1 MAKKNI
7 KRLLFMED
15 LYDFYSN
22 KYKRST
28 HFSAEKSGHQIFVQ
42 VPAEFE
48 VDKNADY
55 KDESLLFCKVKLMH
69 SGENRNHSSVT
80 DEALKKASKTL
91 AYKPILANFMEYED
105 EETGE
110 TLKDFTSH
118 DMELNDD
125 GSVNYIEK
133 QVGCFTSDK
142 PFFEVEE
149 ETGHNFLYG
158 YCAIPVDYTDAAS
171 IIERKNGTKI
181 SVELAVNEMEYSGKN
196 KILELTDVVIM
207 GATLL
212 GKDPDTKKDIGEG
225 MLNARLDIAD
235 FNAKNN
241 SLFSDYDSTLIDLQE
256 RLEKLES
263 ACFNNKNDI
272 SGKEETIEVEKEK
285 FEEEVTETVE
295 VTETEETTEEEV
307 TVTENESEETV
318 DETSEDETVDEENSE
333 ETTDESDEET
343 EDEESTVKEDN
354 ACGGGSGSAKKKKK
368 NSEEPVEDMVRTFT
382 VSHEDIRYAL
392 YNLLDTVSMDDNDWY
407 CITSVFDD
415 YFVYESWNGGK
426 IFGQKYTKENDNVAF
441 DGDRYELFREY
452 ITADEKAQ
460 LDDMRSNYSSVVEE
474 LNTYKSAEVF
484 ADKMTVFDDEAYS
497 EYLDTDEFKALMS
510 EDSVNKYSKEELSE
524 KADATLG
531 KLVKKNKTFS
541 FAGET
546 PQKKHVSRV
555 AFNAEKETEDTY
567 KPYGDLFD

>member
-1 MAKKNI
+1 MAKKNS

-91 AYKPILANFMEYED
+91 AYKPVLANFMEYED

-196 KILELTDVVIM
+196 KVLELTDVVIM

-307 TVTENESEETV
+307 TVTENKSEETV
-318 DETSEDETVDEENSE
+318 DETSEETTENTKEETVENTQDK
-333 ETTDESDEET
+333 TTDTDVTENESVNPEKYSVTMSDG
-343 EDEESTVKEDN
+343 SVKEFSLSLDEITM
-354 ACGGGSGSAKKKKK
+354 S
-368 NSEEPVEDMVRTFT
+368 
-382 VSHEDIRYAL
+382 L
-392 YNLLDTVSMDDNDWY
+392 YNLVNQMYGEADNAY
-407 CITSVFDD
+407 YGVT
-415 YFVYESWNGGK
+415 VYEDNTLIMSDYWNG
-426 IFGQKYTKENDNVAF
+426 KYYRQSF
-441 DGDRYELFREY
+441 SRDGDNFSLVGDRVAVHSVWV
-452 ITADEKAQ
+452 TDEEDAS
-460 LDDMRSNYSSVVEE
+460 LNDMRSNYSSVVEE

-510 EDSVNKYSKEELSE
+510 EDSVSKYSKEELSE

>member
-1 MAKKNI
+1 MPNHN
-7 KRLLFMED
+7 KRLLFLED

-22 KYKRST
+22 RYKRST

-91 AYKPILANFMEYED
+91 AYKPVLANFMEYED
-105 EETGE
+105 EKTGK

-181 SVELAVNEMEYSGKN
+181 SVELAVNEMEYSRKN
-196 KILELTDVVIM
+196 KVLELTDVVIM

-318 DETSEDETVDEENSE
+318 DETSEETTENDPVE
-333 ETTDESDEET
+333 NTQDETTDTGVTENESVNPEKYSVTMSDG
-343 EDEESTVKEDN
+343 SVKEFSLSLDEITM
-354 ACGGGSGSAKKKKK
+354 S
-368 NSEEPVEDMVRTFT
+368 
-382 VSHEDIRYAL
+382 L
-392 YNLLDTVSMDDNDWY
+392 YNLVNQMYGEADNAY
-407 CITSVFDD
+407 YGVT
-415 YFVYESWNGGK
+415 VYEDNTLIMSDYWNG
-426 IFGQKYTKENDNVAF
+426 KYYRQSFNR
-441 DGDRYELFREY
+441 DGDNFSLVGDRVAVHSVWV
-452 ITADEKAQ
+452 TDEEDAS
-460 LDDMRSNYSSVVEE
+460 LNEMRSNYSSVIEE

>member
-1 MAKKNI
+1 MAKKNT

-91 AYKPILANFMEYED
+91 AYKPVLANFMEYED

-318 DETSEDETVDEENSE
+318 DETSEETTENAEEDPVENTQD
-333 ETTDESDEET
+333 ETTDTGVTENESVNPEKYSVTMSDG
-343 EDEESTVKEDN
+343 SVKEFSLSLDEITM
-354 ACGGGSGSAKKKKK
+354 S
-368 NSEEPVEDMVRTFT
+368 
-382 VSHEDIRYAL
+382 L
-392 YNLLDTVSMDDNDWY
+392 YNLVNQIYGEADNAY
-407 CITSVFDD
+407 YGVT
-415 YFVYESWNGGK
+415 VYEDNTLIMSDYWNG
-426 IFGQKYTKENDNVAF
+426 KYYRQSFNR
-441 DGDRYELFREY
+441 DGDNFSLVGDRVAVHSVWV
-452 ITADEKAQ
+452 TDEEDTS
-460 LDDMRSNYSSVVEE
+460 LNEMRSNYSSVVEE

-497 EYLDTDEFKALMS
+497 EYLDTDEFKTLMS

-541 FAGET
+541 FASET

>member
-1 MAKKNI
+1 MAKKNT

-69 SGENRNHSSVT
+69 SGDNRNHSSVT

-91 AYKPILANFMEYED
+91 AYKPVLANFMEYED

-125 GSVNYIEK
+125 GSVNYVEK

-196 KILELTDVVIM
+196 KVLELTDVVIM

-318 DETSEDETVDEENSE
+318 DETSEETTENAEEDPVENTQD
-333 ETTDESDEET
+333 ETTDTGVTENESVNPEKYSVTMSDG
-343 EDEESTVKEDN
+343 SVKEFSLSLDEITM
-354 ACGGGSGSAKKKKK
+354 S
-368 NSEEPVEDMVRTFT
+368 
-382 VSHEDIRYAL
+382 L
-392 YNLLDTVSMDDNDWY
+392 YNLVNQMYGEADNAY
-407 CITSVFDD
+407 YGVT
-415 YFVYESWNGGK
+415 VYEDNTLIMSDYWNG
-426 IFGQKYTKENDNVAF
+426 KYYRQSFNR
-441 DGDRYELFREY
+441 DGDNFSLVGDRVAVHSVWV
-452 ITADEKAQ
+452 TDEEDAS
-460 LDDMRSNYSSVVEE
+460 LNEMRSNYSSVVEE

>member
-1 MAKKNI
+1 MAKKNT

-80 DEALKKASKTL
+80 DKALKKASKTL
-91 AYKPILANFMEYED
+91 AYKPVLANFMEYED

-272 SGKEETIEVEKEK
+272 SGKEEAIEVEKEK

-318 DETSEDETVDEENSE
+318 DETSEEATENAEEESVENTQG
-333 ETTDESDEET
+333 ETTDTDVTGNESVNPEKYSITMSDG
-343 EDEESTVKEDN
+343 SVKEFSLSLDEI
-354 ACGGGSGSAKKKKK
+354 SMS
-368 NSEEPVEDMVRTFT
+368 
-382 VSHEDIRYAL
+382 L
-392 YNLLDTVSMDDNDWY
+392 YNLVNQMYGEADNAY
-407 CITSVFDD
+407 YGVT
-415 YFVYESWNGGK
+415 VYEDNTLIMSDYWNG
-426 IFGQKYTKENDNVAF
+426 KYYRQSFNR
-441 DGDRYELFREY
+441 DGDNFSLVGDRVAVHSVWV
-452 ITADEKAQ
+452 TDEEDAS
-460 LDDMRSNYSSVVEE
+460 LNEMRSNYSSVIEE

-510 EDSVNKYSKEELSE
+510 EDSINKYSKEELSE

>member
-1 MAKKNI
+1 MAKKNT

-91 AYKPILANFMEYED
+91 AYKPVLANFMEYED

-149 ETGHNFLYG
+149 KTGHNFLYG

-318 DETSEDETVDEENSE
+318 DETSEETTENAEENPVE
-333 ETTDESDEET
+333 NTQHETTDTDVTENESVNPEKYSVTMSDG
-343 EDEESTVKEDN
+343 SVKEFSLSLDEITM
-354 ACGGGSGSAKKKKK
+354 S
-368 NSEEPVEDMVRTFT
+368 
-382 VSHEDIRYAL
+382 L
-392 YNLLDTVSMDDNDWY
+392 YNLVNQMYGEADNAY
-407 CITSVFDD
+407 YGVT
-415 YFVYESWNGGK
+415 VYEDNTLIMSDYWNG
-426 IFGQKYTKENDNVAF
+426 KYYRQSFNR
-441 DGDRYELFREY
+441 DGDNFSLVGDRVAVHSVWV
-452 ITADEKAQ
+452 TDEEDAS
-460 LDDMRSNYSSVVEE
+460 LNEMRSNYSSVVEE

>member
-1 MAKKNI
+1 MPNHN
-7 KRLLFMED
+7 KRLLFLED

-22 KYKRST
+22 RYKRST

-55 KDESLLFCKVKLMH
+55 KDESLLFCKAKLMH

-91 AYKPILANFMEYED
+91 AYKPVLANFMEYED
-105 EETGE
+105 EKTGK

-142 PFFEVEE
+142 PFFKVEE

-196 KILELTDVVIM
+196 KVLELTDVVIM

-318 DETSEDETVDEENSE
+318 DETSEETTENDPVE
-333 ETTDESDEET
+333 NTQDETTDTGVTENESVNPEKYSVTMSDG
-343 EDEESTVKEDN
+343 SVKEFSLSLDEITM
-354 ACGGGSGSAKKKKK
+354 S
-368 NSEEPVEDMVRTFT
+368 
-382 VSHEDIRYAL
+382 L
-392 YNLLDTVSMDDNDWY
+392 YNLVNQMYGEADNAY
-407 CITSVFDD
+407 YGVT
-415 YFVYESWNGGK
+415 VYEDNTLIMSDYWNG
-426 IFGQKYTKENDNVAF
+426 KYYRQSFNR
-441 DGDRYELFREY
+441 DGDNFSLVGDRVAVHSVWV
-452 ITADEKAQ
+452 TDEEDAS
-460 LDDMRSNYSSVVEE
+460 LNEMRSNYSSVIEE

>member
-1 MAKKNI
+1 MAKKNT
-7 KRLLFMED
+7 KRLLFLED

-22 KYKRST
+22 RYKRST

-91 AYKPILANFMEYED
+91 AYKPVLANFMEYED

-196 KILELTDVVIM
+196 KVLELTDVVIM

-318 DETSEDETVDEENSE
+318 DETSEETTENAEENPVE
-333 ETTDESDEET
+333 NTQNETETTDTNATENESVNPEKYSVTMSDG
-343 EDEESTVKEDN
+343 SVKEFSLSLDEITM
-354 ACGGGSGSAKKKKK
+354 S
-368 NSEEPVEDMVRTFT
+368 
-382 VSHEDIRYAL
+382 L
-392 YNLLDTVSMDDNDWY
+392 YNLVNQMYGEADNAY
-407 CITSVFDD
+407 YGVT
-415 YFVYESWNGGK
+415 VYEDNTLIMSDYWNG
-426 IFGQKYTKENDNVAF
+426 KYYRQSFNR
-441 DGDRYELFREY
+441 DGDNFSLVGDRVAVHSVWV
-452 ITADEKAQ
+452 TDEEDAS
-460 LDDMRSNYSSVVEE
+460 LNDMRSNYSSVVEE

>member
-1 MAKKNI
+1 MAKKNT

-91 AYKPILANFMEYED
+91 AYKPVLANFMEYED

-241 SLFSDYDSTLIDLQE
+241 SLFSEYDSTLIDLQE

-318 DETSEDETVDEENSE
+318 DETSEETTENAEEDPVENTQD
-333 ETTDESDEET
+333 ETTDTGVTENESVNPEKYSVTMSDG
-343 EDEESTVKEDN
+343 SVKEFSLSLDEITM
-354 ACGGGSGSAKKKKK
+354 S
-368 NSEEPVEDMVRTFT
+368 
-382 VSHEDIRYAL
+382 L
-392 YNLLDTVSMDDNDWY
+392 YNLVNQMYGEADNAY
-407 CITSVFDD
+407 YGVT
-415 YFVYESWNGGK
+415 VYEDNTLIMCDYWNG
-426 IFGQKYTKENDNVAF
+426 KYYRQSFNR
-441 DGDRYELFREY
+441 DGDNFSLVGDRVAVHSVWV
-452 ITADEKAQ
+452 TDEEDAS
-460 LDDMRSNYSSVVEE
+460 LNEMRSNYSSVVEE

>member
-1 MAKKNI
+1 MAKKNT

-91 AYKPILANFMEYED
+91 AYKPVLANFMEYED

-272 SGKEETIEVEKEK
+272 SRKEETIEVEKEK

-318 DETSEDETVDEENSE
+318 DETSEETTENAEEDPVENTQD
-333 ETTDESDEET
+333 ETTDTGVTENESINPEKYSVTMSDG
-343 EDEESTVKEDN
+343 SVKEFSLSLDEIIM
-354 ACGGGSGSAKKKKK
+354 S
-368 NSEEPVEDMVRTFT
+368 
-382 VSHEDIRYAL
+382 L
-392 YNLLDTVSMDDNDWY
+392 YNLVNQMYGEADNAY
-407 CITSVFDD
+407 YGVT
-415 YFVYESWNGGK
+415 VYEDNTLIMSDYWNG
-426 IFGQKYTKENDNVAF
+426 KYYRQSFNR
-441 DGDRYELFREY
+441 DGDNFSLVGDRVAVHSVWV
-452 ITADEKAQ
+452 TDEEDAS
-460 LDDMRSNYSSVVEE
+460 LNDMRSNYSSVVEE

>member
-1 MAKKNI
+1 MAKKNT

-48 VDKNADY
+48 VDRNADY

-91 AYKPILANFMEYED
+91 AYKPVLANFMEYED

-295 VTETEETTEEEV
+295 VTEIEETTEEEV

-318 DETSEDETVDEENSE
+318 DETSEETTENAEEDPVENTQDETPDTGVTEN
-333 ETTDESDEET
+333 ESVNPEKYSVTMSDG
-343 EDEESTVKEDN
+343 SVKEFSLSLDEITM
-354 ACGGGSGSAKKKKK
+354 S
-368 NSEEPVEDMVRTFT
+368 
-382 VSHEDIRYAL
+382 L
-392 YNLLDTVSMDDNDWY
+392 YNLVNQMYGEADNAY
-407 CITSVFDD
+407 YGVT
-415 YFVYESWNGGK
+415 VYEDNTLIMSDYWNG
-426 IFGQKYTKENDNVAF
+426 KYYRQSFNR
-441 DGDRYELFREY
+441 DGDNFSLVGDRVAVHSVWV
-452 ITADEKAQ
+452 TDEEDAS
-460 LDDMRSNYSSVVEE
+460 LNEMRSNYSSVVEE

-497 EYLDTDEFKALMS
+497 EYLNTDEFKALMS

>member
-1 MAKKNI
+1 MSNHN
-7 KRLLFMED
+7 KRLLFLED

-22 KYKRST
+22 RYKRST

-91 AYKPILANFMEYED
+91 AYKPVLANFMEYED

-196 KILELTDVVIM
+196 KVLELTDVVIM

-212 GKDPDTKKDIGEG
+212 GKDSDTKKDIGEG

-318 DETSEDETVDEENSE
+318 DETSEETTENAEENPVENTQDET
-333 ETTDESDEET
+333 ETTDTNATENESVNPEKYSVTMSDG
-343 EDEESTVKEDN
+343 SVKEFSLSLDEITM
-354 ACGGGSGSAKKKKK
+354 S
-368 NSEEPVEDMVRTFT
+368 
-382 VSHEDIRYAL
+382 L
-392 YNLLDTVSMDDNDWY
+392 YNLVNQMYGEADNAY
-407 CITSVFDD
+407 YGVT
-415 YFVYESWNGGK
+415 VYEDNTLIMSDYWNG
-426 IFGQKYTKENDNVAF
+426 KYYRQSFNR
-441 DGDRYELFREY
+441 DGDNFSLVGDRVAVHSVWV
-452 ITADEKAQ
+452 TDEEDAS
-460 LDDMRSNYSSVVEE
+460 LNDMRSNYSSVVEE

>member
-1 MAKKNI
+1 MSNHN
-7 KRLLFMED
+7 KRLLFLED

-22 KYKRST
+22 RYKRST

-91 AYKPILANFMEYED
+91 AYKPVLANFMEYED

-196 KILELTDVVIM
+196 KVLELTDVVIM

-318 DETSEDETVDEENSE
+318 DETSEETTENAEENPVENTQDET
-333 ETTDESDEET
+333 ETTDTNATENESINPEKYSVTMSDG
-343 EDEESTVKEDN
+343 SVKEFSLSLDEITM
-354 ACGGGSGSAKKKKK
+354 S
-368 NSEEPVEDMVRTFT
+368 
-382 VSHEDIRYAL
+382 L
-392 YNLLDTVSMDDNDWY
+392 YNLVNQMYGEADNAY
-407 CITSVFDD
+407 YGVT
-415 YFVYESWNGGK
+415 VYEDNTLIMSDYWNG
-426 IFGQKYTKENDNVAF
+426 KYYRQSFNR
-441 DGDRYELFREY
+441 DGDNFSLVGDRVAVHSVWV
-452 ITADEKAQ
+452 TDEEDAS
-460 LDDMRSNYSSVVEE
+460 LNDMRSNYSSVVEE

>member
-1 MAKKNI
+1 MAKKNT
-7 KRLLFMED
+7 KRLLFLED

-22 KYKRST
+22 RYKRST

-91 AYKPILANFMEYED
+91 AYKPVLANFMEYED

-181 SVELAVNEMEYSGKN
+181 SVELAVNEMEYFGKN
-196 KILELTDVVIM
+196 KVLELTDVVIM

-318 DETSEDETVDEENSE
+318 DETSEETTENAEENPVENTQDET
-333 ETTDESDEET
+333 ETTDTNATENESVNPEKYSVTMSDG
-343 EDEESTVKEDN
+343 SVKEFSLSLDEITM
-354 ACGGGSGSAKKKKK
+354 S
-368 NSEEPVEDMVRTFT
+368 
-382 VSHEDIRYAL
+382 L
-392 YNLLDTVSMDDNDWY
+392 YNLVNQMYGEADNAY
-407 CITSVFDD
+407 YGVT
-415 YFVYESWNGGK
+415 VYEDNTLIMSDYWNG
-426 IFGQKYTKENDNVAF
+426 KYYRQSFNR
-441 DGDRYELFREY
+441 DGDNFSLVGDRVAVHSVWV
-452 ITADEKAQ
+452 TDEEDAS
-460 LDDMRSNYSSVVEE
+460 LNDMRSNYSSVVEE

>member
-1 MAKKNI
+1 MPNHN
-7 KRLLFMED
+7 KRLLFLED

-22 KYKRST
+22 RYKRST

-91 AYKPILANFMEYED
+91 AYKPVLANFMEYED
-105 EETGE
+105 EATGE

-272 SGKEETIEVEKEK
+272 SGKEETIEVEKKK

-318 DETSEDETVDEENSE
+318 DETSEETTENAEEDPVENTQD
-333 ETTDESDEET
+333 ETTDTGVTENESVNPEKYSVTMSDG
-343 EDEESTVKEDN
+343 SVKEFSLSLDEITM
-354 ACGGGSGSAKKKKK
+354 S
-368 NSEEPVEDMVRTFT
+368 
-382 VSHEDIRYAL
+382 L
-392 YNLLDTVSMDDNDWY
+392 YNLVNQMYGEADNAY
-407 CITSVFDD
+407 YGVT
-415 YFVYESWNGGK
+415 VYEDNTLIMSDYWNG
-426 IFGQKYTKENDNVAF
+426 KYYRQSFNR
-441 DGDRYELFREY
+441 DGDNFSLVGDRVAVHSVWV
-452 ITADEKAQ
+452 TDEEDAS
-460 LDDMRSNYSSVVEE
+460 LNDMRSNYSSIVEE

>member
-1 MAKKNI
+1 MPNHN
-7 KRLLFMED
+7 KRLLFLED

-22 KYKRST
+22 RYKRST

-91 AYKPILANFMEYED
+91 AYKPVLANFMEYED
-105 EETGE
+105 EATGE

-318 DETSEDETVDEENSE
+318 DETSEETTENAEEDPVENTQD
-333 ETTDESDEET
+333 ETTDTGVTENESVNPEKYSVTMSDG
-343 EDEESTVKEDN
+343 SVKEFSLSLDEITM
-354 ACGGGSGSAKKKKK
+354 S
-368 NSEEPVEDMVRTFT
+368 
-382 VSHEDIRYAL
+382 L
-392 YNLLDTVSMDDNDWY
+392 YNLVNQMYGEADNAY
-407 CITSVFDD
+407 YGVT
-415 YFVYESWNGGK
+415 VYEDNTLIMSDYWNG
-426 IFGQKYTKENDNVAF
+426 KYYRQSFNR
-441 DGDRYELFREY
+441 DGDNFSLVGDRVAVHSVWV
-452 ITADEKAQ
+452 TDEEDAS
-460 LDDMRSNYSSVVEE
+460 LNEMRSNYSSVVEE

-555 AFNAEKETEDTY
+555 AFNAEKEMEDTY

>member
-1 MAKKNI
+1 MAKKNT

-91 AYKPILANFMEYED
+91 AYKPVLANFMEYED

-272 SGKEETIEVEKEK
+272 SRKEETIEVEKEK

-307 TVTENESEETV
+307 TVTENKSEETV
-318 DETSEDETVDEENSE
+318 DETSEETTENAEEDPVENTQD
-333 ETTDESDEET
+333 ETTDTGVTENESVNPEKYSVTMSDG
-343 EDEESTVKEDN
+343 SVKEFSLSLDEITM
-354 ACGGGSGSAKKKKK
+354 S
-368 NSEEPVEDMVRTFT
+368 
-382 VSHEDIRYAL
+382 L
-392 YNLLDTVSMDDNDWY
+392 YNLVNQMYGEADNAY
-407 CITSVFDD
+407 YGVI
-415 YFVYESWNGGK
+415 VYEDNTLIMSDYWNG
-426 IFGQKYTKENDNVAF
+426 KYYRQSFNR
-441 DGDRYELFREY
+441 DGDNFSLVGDRVAVHSVWV
-452 ITADEKAQ
+452 TDEEDAS
-460 LDDMRSNYSSVVEE
+460 LNEMRSNYSSVVEK

-510 EDSVNKYSKEELSE
+510 EDSVNKYSKKELSE
-524 KADATLG
+524 KADATFG

>member
-1 MAKKNI
+1 MAKKNT
-7 KRLLFMED
+7 KRLLFLED

-22 KYKRST
+22 RYKRST

-91 AYKPILANFMEYED
+91 AYKPVLANFMEYED

-196 KILELTDVVIM
+196 KVLELTDVVIM

-225 MLNARLDIAD
+225 MFNARLDIAD

-318 DETSEDETVDEENSE
+318 DETSEETTENAEENPVENTQDET
-333 ETTDESDEET
+333 ETTDTNATENESVNPEKYSVTMSDG
-343 EDEESTVKEDN
+343 SVKEFSLSLDEITM
-354 ACGGGSGSAKKKKK
+354 S
-368 NSEEPVEDMVRTFT
+368 
-382 VSHEDIRYAL
+382 L
-392 YNLLDTVSMDDNDWY
+392 YNLVNQMYGEADNAY
-407 CITSVFDD
+407 YGVT
-415 YFVYESWNGGK
+415 VYEDNTLIMSDYWNG
-426 IFGQKYTKENDNVAF
+426 KYYRQSFNR
-441 DGDRYELFREY
+441 DGDNFSLVGDRVAVHSVWV
-452 ITADEKAQ
+452 TDEEDAS
-460 LDDMRSNYSSVVEE
+460 LNDMRSNYSSVVEE

>member
-1 MAKKNI
+1 MPNHN
-7 KRLLFMED
+7 KRLLFLED

-22 KYKRST
+22 RYKRST

-91 AYKPILANFMEYED
+91 AYKPVLANFMEYED
-105 EETGE
+105 EETGK

-196 KILELTDVVIM
+196 KVLELTDVVIM

-318 DETSEDETVDEENSE
+318 DETSEETTENAEEDPVENTQD
-333 ETTDESDEET
+333 ETTDTGVTENESVNPEKYSVTMSDG
-343 EDEESTVKEDN
+343 SVKEFSLSLDEITM
-354 ACGGGSGSAKKKKK
+354 S
-368 NSEEPVEDMVRTFT
+368 
-382 VSHEDIRYAL
+382 L
-392 YNLLDTVSMDDNDWY
+392 YNLVNQMYGEADNAY
-407 CITSVFDD
+407 YGVT
-415 YFVYESWNGGK
+415 VYEDNTLIMSDYWNG
-426 IFGQKYTKENDNVAF
+426 KYYRQSFNR
-441 DGDRYELFREY
+441 DGDNFSLVGDRVAVHSVWV
-452 ITADEKAQ
+452 TDEEDAS
-460 LDDMRSNYSSVVEE
+460 LNDMRSNYSYVVEE

-546 PQKKHVSRV
+546 SQKKHVSRV

>member
-1 MAKKNI
+1 MSNHN
-7 KRLLFMED
+7 KRLLFLED

-22 KYKRST
+22 RYKRST

-91 AYKPILANFMEYED
+91 AYKPVLANFMEYED

-196 KILELTDVVIM
+196 KVLELTDVVIM

-241 SLFSDYDSTLIDLQE
+241 SLFSDSDSTLIDLQE

-318 DETSEDETVDEENSE
+318 DETSEETTENAEENPVENTQDET
-333 ETTDESDEET
+333 ETTDTNATENESVNPEKYSVTMSDG
-343 EDEESTVKEDN
+343 SVKEFSLSLDEITM
-354 ACGGGSGSAKKKKK
+354 S
-368 NSEEPVEDMVRTFT
+368 
-382 VSHEDIRYAL
+382 L
-392 YNLLDTVSMDDNDWY
+392 YNLVNQMYGEADNAY
-407 CITSVFDD
+407 YGVT
-415 YFVYESWNGGK
+415 VYEDNTLIMSDYWNG
-426 IFGQKYTKENDNVAF
+426 KYYRQSFNR
-441 DGDRYELFREY
+441 DGDNFSLVGDRVAVHSVWV
-452 ITADEKAQ
+452 TDEEDAS
-460 LDDMRSNYSSVVEE
+460 LNDMRSNYSSVVEE

>member
-1 MAKKNI
+1 MAKKNT

-48 VDKNADY
+48 VDRNADY

-91 AYKPILANFMEYED
+91 AYKPVLANFMEYED

-241 SLFSDYDSTLIDLQE
+241 SLFSDYDSNLIDLQE

-295 VTETEETTEEEV
+295 VTEIEETTEEEV

-318 DETSEDETVDEENSE
+318 DETSEETTENAEEDPVENTQDETPDTGVTEN
-333 ETTDESDEET
+333 ESVNPEKYSVTMSDG
-343 EDEESTVKEDN
+343 SVKEFSLSLDEITM
-354 ACGGGSGSAKKKKK
+354 S
-368 NSEEPVEDMVRTFT
+368 
-382 VSHEDIRYAL
+382 L
-392 YNLLDTVSMDDNDWY
+392 YNLVNQMYGEADNAY
-407 CITSVFDD
+407 YGVT
-415 YFVYESWNGGK
+415 VYEDNTLIMSDYWNG
-426 IFGQKYTKENDNVAF
+426 KYYRQSFNR
-441 DGDRYELFREY
+441 DGDNFSLVGDRVAVHSVWV
-452 ITADEKAQ
+452 TDEEDAS
-460 LDDMRSNYSSVVEE
+460 LNEMRSNYSSVVEE

-497 EYLDTDEFKALMS
+497 EYLDTDEFKTLMS

-541 FAGET
+541 FASET

>member
-1 MAKKNI
+1 MPNHN
-7 KRLLFMED
+7 KRLLFLED

-22 KYKRST
+22 RYKRST

-91 AYKPILANFMEYED
+91 AYKPVLANFMEYED
-105 EETGE
+105 EATGE

-318 DETSEDETVDEENSE
+318 DETSEETTENAEENPVE
-333 ETTDESDEET
+333 NTQDETTDTGVTENESVNPEKYSVTMSDG
-343 EDEESTVKEDN
+343 SVKEFSLSLDEITM
-354 ACGGGSGSAKKKKK
+354 S
-368 NSEEPVEDMVRTFT
+368 
-382 VSHEDIRYAL
+382 L
-392 YNLLDTVSMDDNDWY
+392 YNLVNQMYGEADNAY
-407 CITSVFDD
+407 YGVT
-415 YFVYESWNGGK
+415 VYEDNTLIMSDYWNG
-426 IFGQKYTKENDNVAF
+426 KYYRQSFNR
-441 DGDRYELFREY
+441 DGDNFSLVGDRVAVHSVWV
-452 ITADEKAQ
+452 TDEEDAS
-460 LDDMRSNYSSVVEE
+460 LNEMRSNYSSIVEE

-484 ADKMTVFDDEAYS
+484 ADKMTVFDDEAYA

-510 EDSVNKYSKEELSE
+510 EESVNQYSKEELSE

-546 PQKKHVSRV
+546 PQKRHVNRV

>member
-1 MAKKNI
+1 MAKKNT

-48 VDKNADY
+48 VDRNADY

-91 AYKPILANFMEYED
+91 AYKPVLANFMEYED

-295 VTETEETTEEEV
+295 VTEIEETTEEEV

-318 DETSEDETVDEENSE
+318 DETSEETTENAEEDPVENTQDETPDTGVTEN
-333 ETTDESDEET
+333 ESVNPEKYSVTMSDG
-343 EDEESTVKEDN
+343 SVKEFSLSLDEITM
-354 ACGGGSGSAKKKKK
+354 S
-368 NSEEPVEDMVRTFT
+368 
-382 VSHEDIRYAL
+382 L
-392 YNLLDTVSMDDNDWY
+392 YNLVNQMYGEADNAY
-407 CITSVFDD
+407 YGVT
-415 YFVYESWNGGK
+415 VYEDNTLIMSDYWNG
-426 IFGQKYTKENDNVAF
+426 KYYRQSFNR
-441 DGDRYELFREY
+441 DGDNFSLVGDRVAVHSVWV
-452 ITADEKAQ
+452 TDEEDAS
-460 LDDMRSNYSSVVEE
+460 LNEMRSNYSSVVEE

-541 FAGET
+541 FAGEI

>member
-1 MAKKNI
+1 MAKKNT

-91 AYKPILANFMEYED
+91 AYKPVLANFMEYED

-196 KILELTDVVIM
+196 KVLELTDVVIM

-241 SLFSDYDSTLIDLQE
+241 SLFSDYDSSLIDLQE

-263 ACFNNKNDI
+263 ACFNNKNNDK
-272 SGKEETIEVEKEK
+272 GKEEKIEVDKKK
-285 FEEEVTETVE
+285 FEDEVTETVE

-318 DETSEDETVDEENSE
+318 DEASE
-333 ETTDESDEET
+333 EVTENESSDEEKEDTT
-343 EDEESTVKEDN
+343 ETDVAENESVNPEKYSITMSDGSVKEFSLSLDEI
-354 ACGGGSGSAKKKKK
+354 SMS
-368 NSEEPVEDMVRTFT
+368 
-382 VSHEDIRYAL
+382 L
-392 YNLLDTVSMDDNDWY
+392 YNLVNQMYGEADNAY
-407 CITSVFDD
+407 YGVI
-415 YFVYESWNGGK
+415 VYEDNTLVMSDYWNG
-426 IFGQKYTKENDNVAF
+426 KYYRQSFKR
-441 DGDRYELFREY
+441 DGDNFSLVGDRVAVHSVWV
-452 ITADEKAQ
+452 TDEEDAS
-460 LDDMRSNYSSVVEE
+460 LNEMRSNYSSVVEE

>member
-1 MAKKNI
+1 MAKKNT

-91 AYKPILANFMEYED
+91 AYKPVLANFMEYED

-196 KILELTDVVIM
+196 KVLELTDVVIM

-318 DETSEDETVDEENSE
+318 DETSEETTENDPVE
-333 ETTDESDEET
+333 NTQDETTDTGVTENESVNPEKYSVTMSDG
-343 EDEESTVKEDN
+343 SVKEFSLSLDEITM
-354 ACGGGSGSAKKKKK
+354 S
-368 NSEEPVEDMVRTFT
+368 
-382 VSHEDIRYAL
+382 L
-392 YNLLDTVSMDDNDWY
+392 YNLVNQMYGEADNAY
-407 CITSVFDD
+407 YGVT
-415 YFVYESWNGGK
+415 VYEDNTLIMSDYWNG
-426 IFGQKYTKENDNVAF
+426 KYYRQSFNR
-441 DGDRYELFREY
+441 DGDNFSLVGDRVAVHSVWV
-452 ITADEKAQ
+452 TDEEDAS
-460 LDDMRSNYSSVVEE
+460 LNEMRSNYSSVVEE

-541 FAGET
+541 FAGEI

>member
-1 MAKKNI
+1 MSNHN
-7 KRLLFMED
+7 KRLLFLED

-22 KYKRST
+22 RYKRST

-91 AYKPILANFMEYED
+91 AYKPVLANFMEYED

-196 KILELTDVVIM
+196 KVLELTDVVIM

-318 DETSEDETVDEENSE
+318 DETSEETTENDPVE
-333 ETTDESDEET
+333 NTQDETTDTGVTENESVNPEKYSVTMSDG
-343 EDEESTVKEDN
+343 SVKEFSLSLDEITM
-354 ACGGGSGSAKKKKK
+354 S
-368 NSEEPVEDMVRTFT
+368 
-382 VSHEDIRYAL
+382 L
-392 YNLLDTVSMDDNDWY
+392 YNLVNQMYGEADNAY
-407 CITSVFDD
+407 YGVT
-415 YFVYESWNGGK
+415 VYEDNTLIMSDYWNG
-426 IFGQKYTKENDNVAF
+426 KYYRQSFNR
-441 DGDRYELFREY
+441 DGDNFSLVGDRVAVHSVWV
-452 ITADEKAQ
+452 TDEEDAS
-460 LDDMRSNYSSVVEE
+460 LNEMRSNYSSVIEE

>member
-1 MAKKNI
+1 MSNHN
-7 KRLLFMED
+7 KRLLFLED

-22 KYKRST
+22 RYKRST

-91 AYKPILANFMEYED
+91 AYKPVLANFMEYED

-196 KILELTDVVIM
+196 KVLELTDVVIM

-295 VTETEETTEEEV
+295 VTETEEITEEEV

-318 DETSEDETVDEENSE
+318 DETSEETTENAEENPVENTQDET
-333 ETTDESDEET
+333 ETTDTNATENESVNPEKYSVTMSDG
-343 EDEESTVKEDN
+343 SVKEFSLSLDEITM
-354 ACGGGSGSAKKKKK
+354 S
-368 NSEEPVEDMVRTFT
+368 
-382 VSHEDIRYAL
+382 L
-392 YNLLDTVSMDDNDWY
+392 YNLVNQMYGEADNAY
-407 CITSVFDD
+407 YGVT
-415 YFVYESWNGGK
+415 VYEDNTLIMSDYWNG
-426 IFGQKYTKENDNVAF
+426 KYYRQSFNR
-441 DGDRYELFREY
+441 DGDNFSLVGDRVAVHSVWV
-452 ITADEKAQ
+452 TDEEDAS
-460 LDDMRSNYSSVVEE
+460 LNDMRSNYSSVVEE

>member
-1 MAKKNI
+1 MSNHN
-7 KRLLFMED
+7 KRLLFLED
-15 LYDFYSN
+15 LYEFYSN

-28 HFSAEKSGHQIFVQ
+28 HFSAEKTGHQIFVQ
-42 VPAEFE
+42 VPAEFKVE
-48 VDKNADY
+48 KDVDY
-55 KDESLLFCKVKLMH
+55 KDNSLLFCKVKLMH

-80 DEALKKASKTL
+80 DDALKKASKTL

-105 EETGE
+105 KETGE
-110 TLKDFTSH
+110 MLKDFTSH

-125 GSVNYIEK
+125 GSTTYIEK

-142 PFFEVEE
+142 PFFEVED

-181 SVELAVNEMEYSGKN
+181 SVELAVNEMSYNSKERV
-196 KILELTDVVIM
+196 LELTDVVIM

-212 GKDPDTKKDIGEG
+212 GKDPETKKDVGEG

-235 FNAKNN
+235 FSEKNN

-263 ACFNNKNDI
+263 ACFNNKNNDK
-272 SGKEETIEVEKEK
+272 GKEEKIEVDKEK
-285 FEEEVTETVE
+285 FEDEVTETVE

-307 TVTENESEETV
+307 TVSENASEETV
-318 DETSEDETVDEENSE
+318 DETSEEVTENES
-333 ETTDESDEET
+333 SDEEKNDTT
-343 EDEESTVKEDN
+343 EEEVTENESVNPEKYSITMSDGSIKEFSLSLDEITMSLYSLVNQMYGEADNAYYGVTVYEDNTLIMSDYWNGKYYRQSFSRDGDNFSLVGDRVAVHSVWVTDEEDASLNE
-354 ACGGGSGSAKKKKK
+354 
-368 NSEEPVEDMVRTFT
+368 
-382 VSHEDIRYAL
+382 
-392 YNLLDTVSMDDNDWY
+392 
-407 CITSVFDD
+407 
-415 YFVYESWNGGK
+415 
-426 IFGQKYTKENDNVAF
+426 
-441 DGDRYELFREY
+441 
-452 ITADEKAQ
+452 
-460 LDDMRSNYSSVVEE
+460 MRSNYSSIVEE

-484 ADKMTVFDDEAYS
+484 ADKMTVFDDEAYA

-510 EDSVNKYSKEELSE
+510 EKSVNQYSKEELSE

-541 FAGET
+541 YAGTEQ
-546 PQKKHVSRV
+546 QKKHVNRV
-555 AFNAEKETEDTY
+555 AFNAEKETEETY

>member
-1 MAKKNI
+1 MAKKNT

-48 VDKNADY
+48 IDKSADY

-91 AYKPILANFMEYED
+91 AYKPVLANFMEYED

-196 KILELTDVVIM
+196 KVLELTDVVIM

-225 MLNARLDIAD
+225 MLNARLDITD

-272 SGKEETIEVEKEK
+272 SGKEETIEVDKEK

-307 TVTENESEETV
+307 TVTENESEKTV
-318 DETSEDETVDEENSE
+318 DETSEETTENAEEESVENTQD
-333 ETTDESDEET
+333 ETTDTDVTES
-343 EDEESTVKEDN
+343 ESVNPEKYSVTMSDGSVKEFSLSLDEI
-354 ACGGGSGSAKKKKK
+354 S
-368 NSEEPVEDMVRTFT
+368 M
-382 VSHEDIRYAL
+382 AL
-392 YNLLDTVSMDDNDWY
+392 YNLVNQMYGEADNAY
-407 CITSVFDD
+407 YGVT
-415 YFVYESWNGGK
+415 VYEDNTLIMSDYWNG
-426 IFGQKYTKENDNVAF
+426 KYYRQSFNR
-441 DGDRYELFREY
+441 DGDNFSLVGDRVAVHSVWV
-452 ITADEKAQ
+452 TDEEDAS
-460 LDDMRSNYSSVVEE
+460 LNEMRSNYSSVVEE

-484 ADKMTVFDDEAYS
+484 ADKMTVFNDEAYS

>member
-1 MAKKNI
+1 MAKKNT

-91 AYKPILANFMEYED
+91 AYKPVLANFMEYED

-196 KILELTDVVIM
+196 KVLELTDVVIM

-307 TVTENESEETV
+307 TVTENESEETF
-318 DETSEDETVDEENSE
+318 DETSEETTENAEENPVENTQDET
-333 ETTDESDEET
+333 ETTDTNATENESVNPEKYSVTMSDG
-343 EDEESTVKEDN
+343 SVKEFSLSLDEITM
-354 ACGGGSGSAKKKKK
+354 S
-368 NSEEPVEDMVRTFT
+368 
-382 VSHEDIRYAL
+382 L
-392 YNLLDTVSMDDNDWY
+392 YNLVNQMYGEADNAY
-407 CITSVFDD
+407 YGVT
-415 YFVYESWNGGK
+415 VYEDNTLIMSDYWNG
-426 IFGQKYTKENDNVAF
+426 KYYRQSFNR
-441 DGDRYELFREY
+441 DGDNFSLVGDRVAVHSVWV
-452 ITADEKAQ
+452 TDEEDAS
-460 LDDMRSNYSSVVEE
+460 LNDMRSNYSSVVEE

-510 EDSVNKYSKEELSE
+510 EGSVNKYSKEELSE

>member
-1 MAKKNI
+1 MAKKNT

-28 HFSAEKSGHQIFVQ
+28 YFSAEKSGHQIFVQ

-48 VDKNADY
+48 VDKNTDY

-80 DEALKKASKTL
+80 DEALRKASKTL
-91 AYKPILANFMEYED
+91 AYKPVLANFMEYED

-118 DMELNDD
+118 DMELNED
-125 GSVNYIEK
+125 GSVDYIEK

-181 SVELAVNEMEYSGKN
+181 SVELAVNEMSYNSKERV
-196 KILELTDVVIM
+196 LELTDVVIM

-241 SLFSDYDSTLIDLQE
+241 SLFSGYDSTLIDLQE

-285 FEEEVTETVE
+285 FEDEVTETVE

-307 TVTENESEETV
+307 TVTENESEEAV
-318 DETSEDETVDEENSE
+318 DETSEETTENVEEENAKDVQTE
-333 ETTDESDEET
+333 TEPTETETTENESVNPEKYSVTMSDG
-343 EDEESTVKEDN
+343 SVKEFSLSLDEI
-354 ACGGGSGSAKKKKK
+354 S
-368 NSEEPVEDMVRTFT
+368 M
-382 VSHEDIRYAL
+382 AL
-392 YNLLDTVSMDDNDWY
+392 YNLVNQMYGEADNAY
-407 CITSVFDD
+407 YGVI
-415 YFVYESWNGGK
+415 VYEDNTLIMSDYWNG
-426 IFGQKYTKENDNVAF
+426 KYYRQSF
-441 DGDRYELFREY
+441 SRDGDNFSLVGDRVAVHSVWV
-452 ITADEKAQ
+452 TDEEDAS
-460 LDDMRSNYSSVVEE
+460 LNEMRSNYSSIVEE

>member
-1 MAKKNI
+1 MAKKNT

-91 AYKPILANFMEYED
+91 AYKPVLANFMEYED

-272 SGKEETIEVEKEK
+272 SEKEETIEVEKEK

-318 DETSEDETVDEENSE
+318 DETSEETTENAEEDPVENTQD
-333 ETTDESDEET
+333 ETTDTGVTENESVNPEKYSVTMSDG
-343 EDEESTVKEDN
+343 SVKEFSLSLDEITM
-354 ACGGGSGSAKKKKK
+354 S
-368 NSEEPVEDMVRTFT
+368 
-382 VSHEDIRYAL
+382 L
-392 YNLLDTVSMDDNDWY
+392 YNLVNQMYGEADNAY
-407 CITSVFDD
+407 YGVT
-415 YFVYESWNGGK
+415 VYEDNTLIMSDYWNG
-426 IFGQKYTKENDNVAF
+426 KYYRQSFNR
-441 DGDRYELFREY
+441 DGDNFSLVGDRVAVHSVWV
-452 ITADEKAQ
+452 TDEEDAS
-460 LDDMRSNYSSVVEE
+460 LNEMRSNYSSVVEE

>member
-1 MAKKNI
+1 MPNHN
-7 KRLLFMED
+7 KRLLFLED

-22 KYKRST
+22 RYKRST

-91 AYKPILANFMEYED
+91 AYKPVLANFMEYED
-105 EETGE
+105 EATGE

-318 DETSEDETVDEENSE
+318 DETSEETTENAEEDPVENTQD
-333 ETTDESDEET
+333 ETTDTGVTENESVNPEKYSVTMSDG
-343 EDEESTVKEDN
+343 SVKEFSLSLDEITM
-354 ACGGGSGSAKKKKK
+354 S
-368 NSEEPVEDMVRTFT
+368 
-382 VSHEDIRYAL
+382 L
-392 YNLLDTVSMDDNDWY
+392 YNLVNQMYGEADNAY
-407 CITSVFDD
+407 YGVT
-415 YFVYESWNGGK
+415 VYEDNTLIMSDYWNG
-426 IFGQKYTKENDNVAF
+426 KYYRQSFNR
-441 DGDRYELFREY
+441 DGDNFSLVGDRVAVHSVWV
-452 ITADEKAQ
+452 TDEEDAS
-460 LDDMRSNYSSVVEE
+460 LNEMRSNYSSVVEE

-541 FAGET
+541 FTGET

>member
-1 MAKKNI
+1 MAKKNT

-91 AYKPILANFMEYED
+91 AYKPVLANFMEYED

-241 SLFSDYDSTLIDLQE
+241 SLFSGYDSTLIDLQE

-318 DETSEDETVDEENSE
+318 DETSEETTENAEEDPVENTQDENTQD
-333 ETTDESDEET
+333 ETTDTGVTENESVNPEKYSVTMSDG
-343 EDEESTVKEDN
+343 SVKEFSLSLDEITM
-354 ACGGGSGSAKKKKK
+354 S
-368 NSEEPVEDMVRTFT
+368 
-382 VSHEDIRYAL
+382 L
-392 YNLLDTVSMDDNDWY
+392 YNLVNQMYGEADNAY
-407 CITSVFDD
+407 YGVT
-415 YFVYESWNGGK
+415 VYEDNTLIMSDYWNG
-426 IFGQKYTKENDNVAF
+426 KYYRQSFNR
-441 DGDRYELFREY
+441 DGDNFSLVGDRVAVHSVWV
-452 ITADEKAQ
+452 TDEEDAS
-460 LDDMRSNYSSVVEE
+460 LNEMRSNYSSVIEE

>member
-1 MAKKNI
+1 MPNHN
-7 KRLLFMED
+7 KRLLFLED

-22 KYKRST
+22 RYKRST

-91 AYKPILANFMEYED
+91 AYKPVLANFMEYED
-105 EETGE
+105 EATGE

-149 ETGHNFLYG
+149 ETGRNFLYG

-307 TVTENESEETV
+307 NVTENESEETV
-318 DETSEDETVDEENSE
+318 DETSEETTENAEEDPVENTQD
-333 ETTDESDEET
+333 ETTDIGVTENESVNPEKYSVTMSDGSVKEFSLSLDEITMSLYNLVNQMYGE
-343 EDEESTVKEDN
+343 EDN
-354 ACGGGSGSAKKKKK
+354 AYYG
-368 NSEEPVEDMVRTFT
+368 VT
-382 VSHEDIRYAL
+382 
-392 YNLLDTVSMDDNDWY
+392 
-407 CITSVFDD
+407 
-415 YFVYESWNGGK
+415 VYEDNTLIMSDYWNG
-426 IFGQKYTKENDNVAF
+426 KYYRQSFNR
-441 DGDRYELFREY
+441 DGDNFSLVGDRVAVHSVWV
-452 ITADEKAQ
+452 TDEEDAS
-460 LDDMRSNYSSVVEE
+460 LNDMRSNYSSVVEE

>member
-1 MAKKNI
+1 MPNHN
-7 KRLLFMED
+7 KRLLFLED

-22 KYKRST
+22 RYKRST

-91 AYKPILANFMEYED
+91 AYKPVLANFMEYED
-105 EETGE
+105 EATGE

-318 DETSEDETVDEENSE
+318 DETSEETTENAEEDPVENTQD
-333 ETTDESDEET
+333 ETTDTGVTENESVNPEKYSVTMSDG
-343 EDEESTVKEDN
+343 SVKEFSLSLDEITM
-354 ACGGGSGSAKKKKK
+354 S
-368 NSEEPVEDMVRTFT
+368 
-382 VSHEDIRYAL
+382 L
-392 YNLLDTVSMDDNDWY
+392 YNLVNQMYGEADNAY
-407 CITSVFDD
+407 YGVT
-415 YFVYESWNGGK
+415 VYEDNTLIMSDYWNG
-426 IFGQKYTKENDNVAF
+426 KYYRQSFNR
-441 DGDRYELFREY
+441 DGDNFSLVGARVAVHSVWV
-452 ITADEKAQ
+452 TDEEDAS
-460 LDDMRSNYSSVVEE
+460 LNEMRSNYSSVVEE

-546 PQKKHVSRV
+546 SQKKHVSRV

>member
-1 MAKKNI
+1 MSNHN
-7 KRLLFMED
+7 KRLLFLED

-22 KYKRST
+22 RYKRST

-91 AYKPILANFMEYED
+91 AYKPVLANFMEYED

-196 KILELTDVVIM
+196 KVLELTDVVIM

-263 ACFNNKNDI
+263 GCFNNKNDI

-318 DETSEDETVDEENSE
+318 DETSEETTENAEENPVENTQDET
-333 ETTDESDEET
+333 ETTDTNATENESVNPEKYSVTMSDG
-343 EDEESTVKEDN
+343 SVKEFSLSLDEITM
-354 ACGGGSGSAKKKKK
+354 S
-368 NSEEPVEDMVRTFT
+368 
-382 VSHEDIRYAL
+382 L
-392 YNLLDTVSMDDNDWY
+392 YNLVNQMYGEADNAY
-407 CITSVFDD
+407 YGVT
-415 YFVYESWNGGK
+415 VYEDNTLIMSDYWNG
-426 IFGQKYTKENDNVAF
+426 KYYRQSFNR
-441 DGDRYELFREY
+441 DGDNFSLVGDRVAVHSVWV
-452 ITADEKAQ
+452 TDEEDAS
-460 LDDMRSNYSSVVEE
+460 LNDMRSNYSSVVEE

>member
-1 MAKKNI
+1 MPNHN
-7 KRLLFMED
+7 KRLLFLED

-22 KYKRST
+22 RYKRST

-91 AYKPILANFMEYED
+91 AYKPVLANFMEYED
-105 EETGE
+105 ETTGE

-318 DETSEDETVDEENSE
+318 DETSEETTENDPVE
-333 ETTDESDEET
+333 NTQDETTDTGVTENESVNPEKYSVTMSDG
-343 EDEESTVKEDN
+343 SVKEFSLSLDEITM
-354 ACGGGSGSAKKKKK
+354 S
-368 NSEEPVEDMVRTFT
+368 
-382 VSHEDIRYAL
+382 L
-392 YNLLDTVSMDDNDWY
+392 YNLVNQMYGEADNAY
-407 CITSVFDD
+407 YGVT
-415 YFVYESWNGGK
+415 VYEDNTLIMSDYWNG
-426 IFGQKYTKENDNVAF
+426 KYYRQSFNR
-441 DGDRYELFREY
+441 DGDNFSLVGDRVAVHSVWV
-452 ITADEKAQ
+452 TDEEDAS
-460 LDDMRSNYSSVVEE
+460 LNEMRSNYSSVIEE